1 MDELIS
7 RISNLFIK
15 YGIKNIVMD
24 DIAREL
30 GISKKTLYDYFENKT
45 DILIKVVQHVL
56 DSEFTELD
64 KLIYQKTNAIDQ
76 LQIIATYTIN
86 TLLKVNPIL
95 PYQLQKYYPQVASKL
110 ISQRREYIQKRIKQN
125 FSLGIEQ
132 GLYRDSFNAEILA
145 VYYSNFLNN
154 KSVKLFVEE
163 SNVDNDSLIRTFV
176 IISLRGIATSKGM
189 EYIEEKFGNEPINP

>member
-76 LQIIATYTIN
+76 LQIIF
-86 TLLKVNPIL
+86 P
-95 PYQLQKYYPQVASKL
+95 
-110 ISQRREYIQKRIKQN
+110 
-125 FSLGIEQ
+125 F
-132 GLYRDSFNAEILA
+132 F
-145 VYYSNFLNN
+145 
-154 KSVKLFVEE
+154 
-163 SNVDNDSLIRTFV
+163 
-176 IISLRGIATSKGM
+176 
-189 EYIEEKFGNEPINP
+189 